1 MERYNSS
8 HRNPLISNLKAYK
21 MVSNGLLSHIVR
33 VNDFDHEIPS
43 IDLML
48 VVNEFLDVFN
58 DDFPGVPPP
67 RRIDFFIDLEHD
79 TKPIPIAP

>member
-1 MERYNSS
+1 
-8 HRNPLISNLKAYK
+8 

-43 IDLML
+43 IELML

-58 DDFPGVPPP
+58 DDFPGVTRPQE
-67 RRIDFFIDLEHD
+67 IDFGIDLELD
-79 TKPIPIAP
+79 SKPI